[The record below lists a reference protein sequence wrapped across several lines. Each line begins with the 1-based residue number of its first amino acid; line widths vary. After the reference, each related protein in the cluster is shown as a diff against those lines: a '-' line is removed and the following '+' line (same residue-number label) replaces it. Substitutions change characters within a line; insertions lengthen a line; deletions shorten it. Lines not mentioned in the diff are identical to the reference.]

1 MNRQFTVYR
10 RLHTTEPPNVVY
22 DAIEESLRLTVGGAI
37 ERRGNTFFITNGTKN
52 VNFAF
57 VAEFTAEISLTQ
69 PAPDIVDVQGTIT
82 IRPNAF
88 FWVSLVIGFFCL
100 WFLWVFN
107 VFYFVMDPRQ
117 NYQTALDRVQLKG
130 DPAYG
135 A

>member
-82 IRPNAF
+82 IRPNTF

-107 VFYFVMDPRQ
+107 VFYFVMDPRM